1 MSPSRRR
8 SPLAAAAAV
17 AVFVLSLQLLSRLI
31 TPLGDAIRSLPVV
44 PAALILVT
52 LLVGVRL
59 IRSR

>member
-17 AVFVLSLQLLSRLI
+17 AVFVLSLQLLSTLI
-31 TPLGDAIRSLPVV
+31 APLGDAIRRLPVV